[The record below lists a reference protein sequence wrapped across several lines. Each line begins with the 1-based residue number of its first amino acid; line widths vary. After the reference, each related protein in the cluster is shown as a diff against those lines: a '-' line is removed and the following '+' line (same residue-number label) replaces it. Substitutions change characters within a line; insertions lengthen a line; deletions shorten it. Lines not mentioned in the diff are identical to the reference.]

1 MQRRAESRISLSH
14 GYRSLIHHVIRRK
27 AQIAAMATLVALA
40 ALSGCRRETPVVG
53 GDGSGSEAGYLAPP
67 TAVDAAPSAA
77 GVSLRG
83 QAPAGAPVRLAS
95 PAGQALTTRA
105 DGQGRWRIDLPASG
119 EARIFG
125 LSTESGGRRVQAQG
139 YLLVGPRG
147 ETAMLRAGAAAVRL
161 DHASGSR
168 ITSVDFDGE
177 GWALLSGWAAAGT
190 DVAVRLDGRPV
201 GEARADDDGR
211 FTLWVP
217 RLSPGPHRIEAVG
230 VAFTDELVVDAT
242 PAPPLVGGPLHSQ
255 LIRQG
260 LRADWLTPGGGVQST
275 VLAG

>member
-1 MQRRAESRISLSH
+1 MRRAESRISLSL
-14 GYRSLIHHVIRRK
+14 GQRSLIHQVIRRK
-27 AQIAAMATLVALA
+27 AQIAAMTALVAV
-40 ALSGCRRETPVVG
+40 ALLGGCRSHAPAASVE
-53 GDGSGSEAGYLAPP
+53 GSESEAGYVAPP
-67 TAVDAAPSAA
+67 AATNAAPTAS

-83 QAPAGAPVRLAS
+83 QAPAGAPVRLAT
-95 PAGQALTTRA
+95 PGGQAVTTSA
-105 DGQGRWRIDLPASG
+105 DAQGRWRIDLPASD
-119 EARIFG
+119 ETRIFG

-139 YLLVGPRG
+139 YLLVGPHG
-147 ETAMLRAGAAAVRL
+147 ETALLRAGAAALRL

-168 ITSVDFDGE
+168 ITSLDFDGE
-177 GWALLSGWAAAGT
+177 GWGLLSGWAAAGT
-190 DVAVRLDGRPV
+190 DVAVRLDGRAV

-211 FTLWVP
+211 FTLWAP
-217 RLSPGPHRIEAVG
+217 RLTPGPHRIEATGVG
-230 VAFTDELVVDAT
+230 FTDELVLDAT

>member
-1 MQRRAESRISLSH
+1 M
-14 GYRSLIHHVIRRK
+14 
-27 AQIAAMATLVALA
+27 AALVVLA
-40 ALSGCRRETPVVG
+40 ALGGCRRATPAAG
-53 GDGSGSEAGYLAPP
+53 GDGSESEAGYLAPP
-67 TAVDAAPSAA
+67 RPMDAAPSAA

-83 QAPAGAPVRLAS
+83 EAPAGAPVRLAS

-105 DGQGRWRIDLPASG
+105 DAQGRWRIDLPASG
-119 EARIFG
+119 DTRIFG

-139 YLLVGPRG
+139 YVLVGPRG
-147 ETAMLRAGAAAVRL
+147 ETALLRAGAAALRL

-190 DVAVRLDGRPV
+190 DVAVRLDGRPA
-201 GEARADDDGR
+201 GEARADEDGR